1 MNVCILI
8 ECFDFKCVYTH
19 CIDYII
25 FHILSF
31 QFSSAVNFF
40 IPMSLKK
47 IKKKR
52 DITNPGN
59 VYILTNYVRKENI
72 ILTY

>member
-1 MNVCILI
+1 MLSLLFFITYLMFLFNYYFIHHYECMWFILI
-8 ECFDFKCVYTH
+8 ECFDFKCVYTC

-31 QFSSAVNFF
+31 QFSSTVNFF

-47 IKKKR
+47 I
-52 DITNPGN
+52 
-59 VYILTNYVRKENI
+59 
-72 ILTY
+72 